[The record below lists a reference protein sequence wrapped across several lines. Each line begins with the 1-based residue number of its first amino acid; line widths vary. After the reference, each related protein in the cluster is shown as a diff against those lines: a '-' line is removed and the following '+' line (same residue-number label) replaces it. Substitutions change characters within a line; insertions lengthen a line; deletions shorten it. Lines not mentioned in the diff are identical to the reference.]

1 MSREK
6 VFVGQS
12 IQQLSS
18 SPDWGS
24 YSKVILKTDEGEGY
38 SAGDDSGLTL
48 EAECPYASQAIAD
61 AVLASLQGKSY
72 KPYEGSTAYI
82 TPAAEIG
89 DGMTSDGFYS
99 GIYSMSRKFSKV
111 SAADIAAPSD
121 TEVQH
126 EIQYEPQSERKFT
139 RKMKEISSALVQKVD
154 SISAWVQGDQKFEW
168 SLQEDC
174 MEWKANNSTVMKISS
189 AGLEVTGTIKGG
201 SVVAGSLTVD
211 GASISPSL
219 FRSGVQ
225 WPTSSYGSTGYTNG
239 GWSLTGGGYGFSFN
253 NATSS
258 TSYDWPSFFRCNS
271 FQCDTIYFGVNS
283 SQKGSLYLDTISIG
297 GVNRKVVCWS

>member
-38 SAGDDSGLTL
+38 VAGDDSGLTL
-48 EAECPYASQAIAD
+48 EAECPYANQAIAD
-61 AVLASLQGKSY
+61 AVLAELQGKSY
-72 KPYEGSTAYI
+72 KPYDGSSAYI

-99 GIYSMSRKFSKV
+99 GIYSLSRKFSKI

-154 SISAWVQGDQKFEW
+154 SISAWVHGDQKFEW
-168 SLQEDC
+168 SLMEDC
-174 MEWKANNSTVMKISS
+174 MEWKANNNTVMKISS

-211 GASISPSL
+211 GASITPSL

-225 WPTSSYGSTGYTNG
+225 WPSSSYGNTGYTNG
-239 GWSLTGGGYGFSFN
+239 GYSLTGGGYGFSFN

-258 TSYDWPSFFRCNS
+258 TSYNWPSFFRCNS